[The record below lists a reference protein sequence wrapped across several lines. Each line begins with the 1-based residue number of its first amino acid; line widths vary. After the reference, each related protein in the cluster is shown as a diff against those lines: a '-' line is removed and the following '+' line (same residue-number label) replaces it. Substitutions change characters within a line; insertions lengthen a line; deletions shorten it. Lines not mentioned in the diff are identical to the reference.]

1 MLPSAFTDKQSWRFS
16 ANWADDKT
24 FEFLQEKNRWWRI
37 FSKFQFTHKAKF
49 FTGSFRY
56 LCRYHFQNPQCYTEW
71 KGIKHEFWITLEKDF
86 SPIFFQIIGYIFT
99 TLLLYNNHAQLRS
112 SPEPLSCLDSLSR
125 NFLIVFRKNWKYKVL
140 QKKIYP

>member
-99 TLLLYNNHAQLRS
+99 TLLLYRVRHMYLDDFWKWVWHPNES
-112 SPEPLSCLDSLSR
+112 SHTY
-125 NFLIVFRKNWKYKVL
+125 NFF
-140 QKKIYP
+140 